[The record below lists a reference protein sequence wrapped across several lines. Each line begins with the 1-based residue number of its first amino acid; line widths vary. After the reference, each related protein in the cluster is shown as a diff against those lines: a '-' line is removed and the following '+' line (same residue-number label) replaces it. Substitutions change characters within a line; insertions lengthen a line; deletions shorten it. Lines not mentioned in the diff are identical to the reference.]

1 MLAATNQRVVEILLV
16 EDSDGDVRL
25 FREAL
30 RDEAEVQ
37 ARLSVADDGDV
48 ALAFLRREGIHA
60 AAPRPDIVLLDLGL
74 PRKDGRAVLREMR
87 SDYTLSAIPVAIL
100 TASPQHR
107 AILRAEALPT
117 HYFLAK
123 PIETEPFHWRPRH
136 NRRGL
141 RPAHPVA
148 AVARGRQ
155 ARTTPRG
162 RRDRRRHAALHPAH
176 LSFTGGE
183 GAPKPAPYP
192 EDGA

>member
-30 RDEAEVQ
+30 RDGQVQ

-100 TASPQHR
+100 TASPQHGER
-107 AILRAEALPT
+107 LRDEGLPT

-123 PIETEPFHWRPRH
+123 PIETEPFLALVATIMAC
-136 NRRGL
+136 GL
-141 RPAHPVA
+141 IS
-148 AVARGRQ
+148 
-155 ARTTPRG
+155 
-162 RRDRRRHAALHPAH
+162 L
-176 LSFTGGE
+176 
-183 GAPKPAPYP
+183 
-192 EDGA
+192 